1 MNTITGVNI
10 ALRAVNEPAVANVSE
25 SPLAEEAE
33 DLLEEIGDRIMA
45 SGPWWFQDATHIV
58 PISAG
63 NSKPFTPGE
72 TIIEATSAAE
82 LQLRCIDRGR
92 LWFTK
97 VEGTPTGGVLLTAQT
112 SEATRTGGT
121 LITLSVDDHWD
132 FDQIPD
138 PFAQWIA
145 REAGL
150 ELERTYKRG
159 SIDDKIISAQV
170 ERARVEARDWD
181 RTWATTTM
189 MNQPDVKRIRTAFQ
203 IGASD
208 AEALYDN
215 R

>member
-1 MNTITGVNI
+1 MTLLTGVNI
-10 ALRAVNEPAVANVSE
+10 ALRAINEPPVSNVSE
-25 SPLAEEAE
+25 SPIAGEAE

-45 SGPWWFQDATHIV
+45 SGPWWFQDATHIL

-63 NSKPFTPGE
+63 NAKPFLPGE
-72 TIIEATSAAE
+72 ALVESTSNAE

-97 VEGTPTGGVLLTAQT
+97 IEGTPTGVQT
-112 SEATRTGGT
+112 ITGQSSDATRTGGV
-121 LITLSVDDHWD
+121 LITLAVDDHWD

-159 SIDDKIISAQV
+159 TTDDRIVSAQV

-189 MNQPDVKRIRTAFQ
+189 LDQPDVKRIHNAFRY
-203 IGASD
+203 GSAD
-208 AEALYDN
+208 EEALNDN